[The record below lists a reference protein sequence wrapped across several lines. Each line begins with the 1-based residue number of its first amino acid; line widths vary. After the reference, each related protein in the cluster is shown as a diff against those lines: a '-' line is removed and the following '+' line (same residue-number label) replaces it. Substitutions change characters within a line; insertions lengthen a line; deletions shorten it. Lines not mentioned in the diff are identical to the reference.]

1 MRLIADMP
9 AAGTELSRLAL
20 AIALLACAGAAAA
33 KSTDRNQPM
42 DISAAQVDAV
52 LTDDGDAKMKGDV
65 VISQGTLN
73 VHADD
78 AVVTRK
84 GGEIEQVTLT
94 GAPAILSQVNDN
106 GEKMTARAARIVYTI
121 SNELIVMTGDVV
133 VNQPRGNL
141 KGEMI
146 KYDLTTGRLDGG
158 GGGGRVSMR
167 ILPKTTKPAGD
178 N

>member
-1 MRLIADMP
+1 MRRAAADSN
-9 AAGTELSRLAL
+9 TRLLLAL
-20 AIALLACAGAAAA
+20 ALASCATVATA

-42 DISAAQVDAV
+42 DVGAEHADAI
-52 LTDDGDAKMKGDV
+52 LTDDGDAKLSGNV
-65 VISQGTLN
+65 VITQGTLSVN
-73 VHADD
+73 ADD
-78 AVVTRK
+78 AVVSRRN
-84 GGEIEQVTLT
+84 GDIQSVTLT
-94 GAPAILSQVNDN
+94 GAPATLSQLNDN
-106 GEKMTARAARIVYTI
+106 GERMTAKASKIVYDTI
-121 SNELIVMTGDVV
+121 SEVITMTGGVV

-146 KYDLTTGRLDGG
+146 KYDLTSGRLDGG

>member
-1 MRLIADMP
+1 MRRAAADP
-9 AAGTELSRLAL
+9 TLLRLL
-20 AIALLACAGAAAA
+20 VPALLLLAGPALA

-52 LTDDGDAKMKGDV
+52 LTDDGDALMKGDV

-73 VHADD
+73 VRADD
-78 AVVTRK
+78 ALVTRK
-84 GGEIEQVTLT
+84 GGDIEQVVLT
-94 GAPAILSQVNDN
+94 GTPAVLSQVNDN
-106 GEKMTARAARIVYTI
+106 GEKMTARAAKIVYTL
-121 SNELIVMTGDVV
+121 STDLIVMTGGVV

-167 ILPKTTKPAGD
+167 ILPKTVKPAGD

>member
-1 MRLIADMP
+1 MRRAD
-9 AAGTELSRLAL
+9 AKSLR
-20 AIALLACAGAAAA
+20 LLAPALCLLLAGPALA

-42 DISAAQVDAV
+42 DIAADRTDAI
-52 LTDDGDAKMKGDV
+52 LTDDGDARLTGSV
-65 VISQGTLN
+65 VITQGTLSVN
-73 VHADD
+73 ADN
-78 AVVTRK
+78 ALVTRK
-84 GGEIEQVTLT
+84 AGDIEEVTLT
-94 GAPAILSQVNDN
+94 GAPATLSQLNDN
-106 GEKMTARAARIVYTI
+106 GERMTAKASKIVYTL
-121 SNELIVMTGDVV
+121 STDMIVMTGGVV

>member
-1 MRLIADMP
+1 MRRADANP
-9 AAGTELSRLAL
+9 LR
-20 AIALLACAGAAAA
+20 LLAPALCLLLAGPALA

-42 DISAAQVDAV
+42 DIAADHTDAI
-52 LTDDGDAKMKGDV
+52 LTDDGDARLAGNV
-65 VISQGTLN
+65 VITQGSLSVN
-73 VHADD
+73 ADN
-78 AVVTRK
+78 ALVTRK
-84 GGEIEQVTLT
+84 AGDIEEVTLT
-94 GAPAILSQVNDN
+94 GAPATLSQLNDN
-106 GEKMTARAARIVYTI
+106 GERMTARASKIVYTL
-121 SNELIVMTGDVV
+121 STDLIVMTGGVV

>member
-1 MRLIADMP
+1 MRRAAADP
-9 AAGTELSRLAL
+9 TILRLL
-20 AIALLACAGAAAA
+20 VPALLLLAGPALA

-52 LTDDGDAKMKGDV
+52 LTDDGDALMKGDV

-73 VHADD
+73 VRADD
-78 AVVTRK
+78 ALVTRK
-84 GGEIEQVTLT
+84 GGDIEQVVLT
-94 GAPAILSQVNDN
+94 GAPAVLSQTNDN
-106 GEKMTARAARIVYTI
+106 GEKMTARAAKIVYTL
-121 SNELIVMTGDVV
+121 STDLIVMTGGVV

-167 ILPKTTKPAGD
+167 ILPKTVKPAGD

>member
-1 MRLIADMP
+1 MRLP
-9 AAGTELSRLAL
+9 AELPHALRFALAL
-20 AIALLACAGAAAA
+20 ALVAGAATATA
-33 KSTDRNQPM
+33 KSTDRQQAM
-42 DISAAQVDAV
+42 DITAAQVDAV
-52 LTDDGDAKMKGDV
+52 LTDDGDARMKGDV
-65 VISQGTLN
+65 VITQGTLN

-78 AVVTRK
+78 ALVTRK
-84 GGEIEQVTLT
+84 GGEIDEVVLT
-94 GAPAILSQVNDN
+94 GAPAVLTQVNDN
-106 GEKMTARAARIVYTI
+106 GEKMTARAAKIVYTI
-121 SNELIVMTGDVV
+121 STELIVMTGGVV

-167 ILPKTTKPAGD
+167 ILPKSAKPAGD